1 MVRRLGGLRGR
12 NHGHDPR
19 RAALHAL
26 TYERRLA
33 EEIAAMLPEDRDE
46 ALRVLAYIDAI
57 LNLPVGE

>member
-1 MVRRLGGLRGR
+1 MATDEAALAELRET
-12 NHGHDPR
+12 N
-19 RAALHAL
+19 ALHAL